1 MVVSPDRGHFYG
13 ETRASAET
21 PHLRVV
27 LRRYRIGES
36 TPLHAHAEPYLALVV
51 RGAFRQH
58 ARSTETLCTPGWL
71 VIDTGSEEHRD
82 RIETEVSEVIGFE
95 PPRSWLEALRDEQGR
110 DPGFAWL
117 TRRGLRNRALA
128 LRSQIEDPRPLSEF
142 VVEGAAAELLAI
154 AAGVRCRDGRRSR
167 PPAWLQRVEDAV
179 QARFRDPP
187 SLSELGVLASRSPSQ
202 IVRGFRR
209 WRGSSLGDFARRLRA
224 EHARRALVET
234 ATPLLEIALEAGYS
248 DQSHMTRELGAYFG
262 CTPARLRRSRAH

>member
-1 MVVSPDRGHFYG
+1 MVVGPDSEHFYG
-13 ETRASAET
+13 ETRACAVT
-21 PHLRVV
+21 PRLRVA
-27 LRRYRIGES
+27 LRRYRLGET
-36 TPLHAHAEPYLALVV
+36 TPLHSHEHPYLALVA

-58 ARSTETLCTPGWL
+58 ARSIETLCTPGWL
-71 VIDTGSEEHRD
+71 VIDTGSEVHRD
-82 RIETEVSEVIGFE
+82 RIESEISEVIGFE
-95 PPRSWLEALRDEQGR
+95 PPRCWLDALRDEQGR
-110 DPGFAWL
+110 DPGFAWM

-142 VVEGAAAELLAI
+142 VVEGAAAELLGI

-167 PPAWLQRVEDAV
+167 PPAWLHLVEDAV

-187 SLSELGVLASRSPSQ
+187 SLTELALLANRSPSQ

-224 EHARRALVET
+224 EHARRSLLET
-234 ATPLLEIALEAGYS
+234 AAPLLEIALESGYS

-262 CTPARLRRSRAH
+262 CTPGRLRRSRAQ